1 MKLWRTSIEPA
12 RPLSDLPPMAGAW
25 GSTPPSRRWPRWPA
39 LWRSRPDP
47 AAAARASRPWR
58 HALLFCLTLFSVAA
72 AGAMQQ
78 GVNPLQSP
86 AALVHLVEGLPFAGA
101 LLGILAVHE
110 FGHYFAARRWG
121 VRASLPYF
129 MPLPYSFL
137 GTLGAVIRLQSP
149 IPHKRALLD
158 IGAAGPLAGLV
169 VAIAACIVGLP
180 QSHVV
185 PSGYFDATLRGEP
198 IQLGAPLLF
207 SWLSG
212 WLLPEVGPEE
222 MLLLGPVAFAG
233 WVGLFITAFNLL
245 PVGQLD
251 GGHIVYALFGRWHR
265 VLGRVT
271 FAALLA
277 LGGYG
282 ILSVVWDLPRGWLGW
297 LLLALL
303 LTLFGR
309 HHPAP
314 LNPHVALDPWRRLIG
329 LVCLVVFVLC
339 FTPAPF
345 SVFGS

>member
-1 MKLWRTSIEPA
+1 
-12 RPLSDLPPMAGAW
+12 
-25 GSTPPSRRWPRWPA
+25 
-39 LWRSRPDP
+39 
-47 AAAARASRPWR
+47 
-58 HALLFCLTLFSVAA
+58 
-72 AGAMQQ
+72 MQR
-78 GVNPLQSP
+78 GVNPLQSLS
-86 AALVHLVEGLPFAGA
+86 ALVHLVEGLPFAA
-101 LLGILAVHE
+101 TLLGILAVHE

-121 VRASLPYF
+121 VGATLPYF

-149 IPHKRALLD
+149 IPNKRALLD

-180 QSHVV
+180 QSEVV
-185 PSGYFDATLRGEP
+185 QPGYFDATLRGDP

-207 SWLSG
+207 TWLSG
-212 WLLPEVGPEE
+212 WLLPAVGTDE

-265 VLGRVT
+265 NLGRAT

-277 LGGYG
+277 LGAYG
-282 ILSVVWDLPRGWLGW
+282 IFALVWDLPGGWLGW
-297 LLLALL
+297 LLLAFM

-309 HHPAP
+309 RHPPP
-314 LNPHVALDPWRRLIG
+314 LNPYVPLNPWRRLVG
-329 LVCLVVFVLC
+329 ALCLVVFALC
-339 FTPAPF
+339 FSPAPF
-345 SVFGS
+345 SVLG